1 MFTKFG
7 IPVRSK
13 VLGLYS
19 GTFVEDLAPLA
30 PARLVP
36 IVRTPEGTVIG
47 ESLAIAET
55 LAERHPDCGL
65 WPEDRAARAHARW
78 LVAEMHAGFS
88 ALRSEC
94 PMQLLG
100 QYQGFAVSDAVR
112 KDLARLEELF
122 AFTAPYRQEGSP
134 WLFGPYSLADVF
146 YAPVAARIAGYG
158 LPVGAPAADYVAA
171 HLKDGAFRQWRA
183 MGMTVSYDPVPY
195 AMPLEQ
201 SEWPGPKLRVAKTV
215 ANGPSLND
223 RCPYSGDPVTDYL
236 EMDGHVFGFCN
247 PFCRDK
253 TVADPAAWP
262 AFVEMADRLTRN

>member
-1 MFTKFG
+1 MVRAVDQSGFLIGLITNKHWYRAQLAVTDFLMTYELFIADRAFSSWSLRGWLMFTKFG

-94 PMQLLG
+94 PMQLMG

-112 KDLARLEELF
+112 KDLARLEEL
-122 AFTAPYRQEGSP
+122 
-134 WLFGPYSLADVF
+134 LAL
-146 YAPVAARIAGYG
+146 A
-158 LPVGAPAADYVAA
+158 
-171 HLKDGAFRQWRA
+171 KD
-183 MGMTVSYDPVPY
+183 
-195 AMPLEQ
+195 
-201 SEWPGPKLRVAKTV
+201 AK
-215 ANGPSLND
+215 
-223 RCPYSGDPVTDYL
+223 
-236 EMDGHVFGFCN
+236 
-247 PFCRDK
+247 
-253 TVADPAAWP
+253 
-262 AFVEMADRLTRN
+262 